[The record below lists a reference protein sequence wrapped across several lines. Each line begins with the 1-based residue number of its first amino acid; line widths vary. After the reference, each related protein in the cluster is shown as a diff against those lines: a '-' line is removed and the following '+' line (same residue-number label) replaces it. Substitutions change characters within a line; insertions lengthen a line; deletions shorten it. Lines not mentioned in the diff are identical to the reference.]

1 MSGETEPWVEKAKL
15 AEQAER
21 YEDMAAVREKNE
33 EFKSFNGASP
43 RFGNEALISQHVKPR
58 GSSDH

>member
-21 YEDMAAVREKNE
+21 YEDMAAVREENE
-33 EFKSFNGASP
+33 EFKSFNGASF
-43 RFGNEALISQHVKPR
+43 RQ
-58 GSSDH
+58 